1 MQYDNFIDGRWA
13 PGEYKPNINPSD
25 TSDVVG
31 HYAQATSADTDRAI
45 KAAQDATDT
54 WTQVPLKKRSE
65 ALVYIGD
72 AILRQKE
79 RLGTCLAREEGK
91 LIAEGIGEAERA
103 GRTFLYYA
111 DQLMQSAGDTFT
123 SSRDRTSIHTV
134 RKPVGAVGIITP
146 WNFPLA
152 IPAWKIAPALAFG
165 NTVVFKPAALVPAS
179 AWNLAEIISDAGLPA
194 GVFNLVMGS
203 GGVVGDRIAK
213 SKALDAV
220 TFTGSGTT
228 GNQIIQ
234 DCMDAGNKKVQA
246 EMGGKNSLV
255 ILDDADITT
264 AVEAVID
271 GAFYSSGQRCT
282 ATSRVIVTKGVLEE
296 VQARLVDRISELS
309 VGHALDAANDIGP
322 LASEAQL
329 SSVLDYVRLGVD
341 EGAEIVAGGAALE
354 ASTPGFYM
362 RPTLFVDGRSD
373 MRINQEEIFGPV
385 ACLIE
390 ADGVDEAIA
399 AANDTDYGLC
409 AGIISESQR
418 SIQKFLRGVDAG
430 MLHVN
435 RSTALTE
442 LHVPFGGTKSSSFG
456 PREQGT
462 TAKDFFTTISTVYTT
477 TTS

>member
-1 MQYDNFIDGRWA
+1 MQYDNFINGEWV
-13 PGEYKPNINPSD
+13 PGEYQPNINPSE
-25 TSDVVG
+25 TSDVIG
-31 HYAQATSADTDRAI
+31 HYAQATISDTDRAI
-45 KAAQDATDT
+45 QAAQNAKTIWSD
-54 WTQVPLKKRSE
+54 VPPKKRSE
-65 ALVYIGD
+65 ALSRIGE

-79 RLGTCLAREEGK
+79 RLGKCLAREEGK
-91 LIAEGIGEAERA
+91 LITEGIGEAERA
-103 GRTFLYYA
+103 GQTFLYYA
-111 DQLMQSAGDTFT
+111 HQLQQPDGDRFS
-123 SSRDRTSIHTV
+123 SSRDRTIIHTV

-179 AWNLAEIISDAGLPA
+179 AWNLAEIISEVGLPA

-213 SKALDAV
+213 SNALDAV
-220 TFTGSGTT
+220 SFTGSSAT
-228 GNQIIQ
+228 GKRIIQ
-234 DCMDAGNKKVQA
+234 DCIDAGNKKVQA
-246 EMGGKNSLV
+246 EMGGKNSLI
-255 ILDDADITT
+255 ILDDADIQT

-296 VQARLVDRISELS
+296 VKARLVDRMATLT
-309 VGHALDAANDIGP
+309 VGHALDASSDIGP

-329 SSVLDYVRLGVD
+329 STVLDYVRIGMD
-341 EGAEIVAGGAALE
+341 EGAEIISGGEVSEAETSGFFMQPTLIAGG
-354 ASTPGFYM
+354 
-362 RPTLFVDGRSD
+362 RSG

-385 ACLIE
+385 ACII
-390 ADGVDEAIA
+390 AVDGIDEAIEI
-399 AANDTDYGLC
+399 ANDTNYGLC
-409 AGIISESQR
+409 AGIISESAQ
-418 SIQKFLRGVDAG
+418 SIDQFSRRVDAG

-456 PREQGT
+456 PREQGM
-462 TAKDFFTTISTVYTT
+462 AAQDFYTTISTVYTT